1 MVEDKYSHSHGS
13 DEEDWKRG
21 DVEDRLGF
29 IRKVY
34 GILSVQLCL
43 TAGSITAVK
52 TVPGWSEGVQTPAM
66 FGLAIGLIFV
76 ALIIE
81 CAIFCCKSV
90 ARTSPTNYICLF
102 VFTACQ
108 AFILSVICAPYP
120 DSTVLAAAGMTALVT
135 VALTFYACTTKT
147 DFTMCGGLF
156 LLLFVALIMLVL
168 VSFFMS
174 FASWWHP
181 VLSAVLVVFYGLF
194 LIYDTQLIA
203 GGKKHELSYDDYIVG
218 ALLLY
223 IDIIMLFLEL
233 LRLFGGNNN

>member
-1 MVEDKYSHSHGS
+1 MLS
-13 DEEDWKRG
+13 DDENWKRG

-52 TVPGWSEGVQTPAM
+52 TVPGWTESVQTPAIT
-66 FGLAIGLIFV
+66 GLAFGLIFV

-81 CAIFCCKSV
+81 CAILCCKSV
-90 ARTSPTNYICLF
+90 ARTSPMNYILLF

-120 DSTVLAAAGMTALVT
+120 NSTVLAAAGMTALVT

-147 DFTMCGGLF
+147 DFTMCGGFFF
-156 LLLFVALIMLVL
+156 LLIVVFFMLVL
-168 VSFFMS
+168 VSLFMS
-174 FASWWHP
+174 FA
-181 VLSAVLVVFYGLF
+181 
-194 LIYDTQLIA
+194 
-203 GGKKHELSYDDYIVG
+203 
-218 ALLLY
+218 
-223 IDIIMLFLEL
+223 
-233 LRLFGGNNN
+233 